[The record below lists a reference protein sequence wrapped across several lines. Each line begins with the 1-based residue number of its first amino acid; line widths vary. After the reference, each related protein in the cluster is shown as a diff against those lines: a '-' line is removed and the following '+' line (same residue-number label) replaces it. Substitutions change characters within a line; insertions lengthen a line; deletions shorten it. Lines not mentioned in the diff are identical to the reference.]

1 MAFERARAHA
11 VAKPWGVSDLR
22 PFSNMS
28 SGSDTVGE
36 IWYERD
42 AASEASSA
50 LLLKL
55 LFTSQPLSIQV
66 HPDDAYAQ
74 SMGQRNGKTEAWYI
88 LSAAPGAKIA
98 VGLKG
103 HLSSQQ
109 LREAIDDGSISN
121 LINWQAV
128 FAGDSFLIPA
138 GTIHAIGAGLVV
150 AEIQQRSDVTF
161 RLFDYGSQR
170 ELHTSQAVAVAL
182 TDAAVL
188 RFEQARLTPE
198 RTRIAACHYFSME
211 RIDLPPN
218 SSWRLKA
225 DEETWMLG
233 VSGEVLAGLLSITSG
248 ESAFV
253 KSASFDFRAGPKGFV
268 GLVAYVGDDLMPD
281 LLTHIGSDGTFGRG
295 PQITAAARPAGLV
308 Q

>member
-22 PFSNMS
+22 PFSNAT
-28 SGSDTVGE
+28 GDKDKVGE
-36 IWYERD
+36 IWYERE
-42 AASEASSA
+42 AASALSSA

-98 VGLKG
+98 IGLKR
-103 HLSSQQ
+103 HLSPQQ

-121 LINWQAV
+121 LINWRAV

-170 ELHTSQAVAVAL
+170 ELHTSQAIAVAL
-182 TDAAVL
+182 TDAVVL
-188 RFEQARLTPE
+188 KSEPTHLSPE
-198 RTRIAACHYFSME
+198 RTRVVACPYFSLE
-211 RIDLPPN
+211 RLDLPPN

-225 DEETWMLG
+225 DGETWMLG
-233 VSGEVLAGLLSITSG
+233 VSGEALAGLLSIAAG

-253 KSASFDFRAGPKGFV
+253 ESASFDFRVGPEGFV
-268 GLVAYVGDDLMPD
+268 ALVAYAGDDVMPN
-281 LLTHIGSDGTFGRG
+281 LLTHIGSDGVFGQG
-295 PQITAAARPAGLV
+295 PKIISAARPAGAI